1 MRTKGFFRCAIIAI
15 ALMGTLSVWAHDGEH
30 TYVNGVCSIEGCED
44 PYEAPAQDA
53 EGYFLVANAGNV
65 EWISDYVQNVSINPN
80 VKMTADIDFTGVNHT
95 MIGRSDARKF
105 NGTWDGQGHRIKNLT
120 LSVPNS
126 ESVYKA
132 VGFFGWVRGGSVVK
146 NIIMDKTCSFSGE
159 KRVAAFVGTVQTR
172 NDGDVEILNCVNEA
186 PVSATSGAVAA
197 FLGCRYENNVNP
209 RVIIKGCANH
219 GEISCGVNEAAA
231 FIGWNTFGSDGDC
244 NAAGGNH
251 LIENCYNTAKVNG
264 IESSGDGLFRG
275 KYRTITNT
283 YDLGG
288 NTANKQG
295 QTYTWTT
302 DDPVASG
309 ELAYVINTNAGSQVF
324 YQNLGTA
331 EDDAYP
337 VPFATSGQVYAHGNY
352 RCDGELLP
360 GTVYDNTPGEGAV
373 IPPHNYSANGL
384 CQNDGC
390 TKPFQAPE
398 VDAEGWTLLANAG
411 NVESFSETIAGGSGS
426 IVAKAKLTAD
436 IDFEG
441 IENLHSPIGPS
452 TGCKFKGEFDG
463 QGHHI
468 KNMIINQ
475 PTKEAQGF
483 FGWLQG
489 NSNTYIHDLIID
501 SSCSVT
507 AANKAGALAGA
518 SQNYNEAATI
528 RIENIVTS
536 ANVTVSGQDAAAIVG
551 GESGN
556 KANFLVRNVIN
567 RGDITST
574 NEYPYAGALFC
585 YQERGTVENFVNL
598 GTITGHLGGNIGR
611 FNGGTMT
618 NVVDLSELTKDK
630 TQGVVEGLTKNDVSS
645 GVLAYWLNT
654 NDTQEEDAFTQTI
667 GTDDYPM
674 PFATSL
680 KVYGGKWD
688 GLNTVAY
695 NNEDGVVTAGRLI
708 ISDAAE
714 AFAVPEG
721 ATSVIARKVM
731 YERSNVA
738 GFNTVCLPFALTSGL
753 AGAAL
758 YKVSSVESD
767 YIVLEAATE
776 AAAGEPVLVQF
787 PTDYEDSWYVERG
800 KTDIVAA
807 PVGTG
812 VLKGAFAAATIGE
825 GKYKLNAT
833 GTAFG
838 RTTAAATI
846 KAFRAYVEAE
856 SSAAELKIWNDETG
870 IGNVER
876 AALDIQNA
884 YTLSGQRVNTLQ
896 KGVNIVR
903 MANGETKKIVVK

>member
-65 EWISDYVQNVSINPN
+65 EWISDYVQNVSNTPN

-95 MIGRSDARKF
+95 MIGRNDARKF
-105 NGTWDGQGHRIKNLT
+105 NGTWDGQGHRIKNLVLNYGSADT
-120 LSVPNS
+120 PT
-126 ESVYKA
+126 A
-132 VGFFGWVRGGSVVK
+132 IGFFAWVRGGSTIK
-146 NIIMDKTCSFSGE
+146 NLIMDQSCYFEGKV
-159 KRVAAFVGTVQTR
+159 RVAAFVGVTQVVS
-172 NDGDVEILNCVNEA
+172 GG
-186 PVSATSGAVAA
+186 PV
-197 FLGCRYENNVNP
+197 R
-209 RVIIKGCANH
+209 
-219 GEISCGVNEAAA
+219 
-231 FIGWNTFGSDGDC
+231 
-244 NAAGGNH
+244 
-251 LIENCYNTAKVNG
+251 IENCINEAKVQGHTGATGGFIGCRNPNNQDTPQNIISGCVNLGDILCDANEAGAFVGWANSASEKHIVENSFNMGNVSVDGNG
-264 IESSGDGLFRG
+264 RGFIRGDNLQ
-275 KYRTITNT
+275 ITNS
-283 YDLGG
+283 YDFG
-288 NTANKQG
+288 ANAAKNSQKASHE
-295 QTYTWTT
+295 WTT
-302 DDPVASG
+302 ADPIESG
-309 ELAYVINTNAGSQVF
+309 ELAFFINETAGKTVF
-324 YQNLGTA
+324 YQTIGT
-331 EDDAYP
+331 DAYP
-337 VPFATSGQVYAHGNY
+337 VPFSDGHEQVYAHGNY

-618 NVVDLSELTKDK
+618 NVVDLSELTEDK